1 MSKIDWRNQEEEQVL
16 QIATMEVRESEELV
30 WLKVEEAYL

>member
-16 QIATMEVRESEELV
+16 QIETMEVRESEELLSPR
-30 WLKVEEAYL
+30 WKKGYL